1 MKNTYMNYY
10 YSHKLQGF
18 TLMLVA
24 VLCWAPACTSKDQSK
39 GNLAEKKARWQ
50 QLKSQQLKLAQEI
63 QQLEGE
69 IRSLDTTASATAK
82 QVEVITLA
90 PANFTHFIDLQGK
103 IDAED
108 ISYVTPRGMGGQVV
122 ALYIK
127 KGDAVKKGQLLLKMD
142 DAILQQNLKQLQS
155 QLDFARNIF
164 QRQKNLW
171 DQGIG
176 TEVQF
181 LTAKNNVEAL
191 EKQIA
196 TLNEQLSTTRVY
208 SEATGIADEV
218 NVRVGEFFQGLT
230 AAGPQIKIVNTSRLK
245 AVVDIPENYISRIQ
259 KGTKVQ
265 VSIPDLS
272 KQFSTEITVIS
283 QSINPNSR
291 GFTAEMK
298 VAYDSK
304 LKPNQ
309 IALIKIQDYA
319 VSNIITIPVNLVQ
332 SDEKG
337 KYVYVLETT
346 GQQKAARRKAIVTGE
361 SYEGRIEVKSGLA
374 SGDQL
379 ISEGYQN
386 LYEGQSVAT
395 VN

>member
-1 MKNTYMNYY
+1 MNTVMNSL
-10 YSHKLQGF
+10 YSFRLQGF
-18 TLMLVA
+18 TLMMVA
-24 VLCWAPACTSKDQSK
+24 VLFGAPACTSKDQSK
-39 GNLAEKKARWQ
+39 GDLAGKKARWQ
-50 QLKSQQLKLAQEI
+50 QLKSEQLKLTQEI
-63 QQLEGE
+63 QQLEQD
-69 IRSLDTTASATAK
+69 IRSLDTTAPATAK

-196 TLNEQLSTTRVY
+196 TLNEQLNTTRVY
-208 SEATGIADEV
+208 SEASGIADEV
-218 NVRVGEFFQGLT
+218 NIRVGEFFQGLT

-259 KGTKVQ
+259 KGTQVQ

-272 KQFSTEITVIS
+272 RQFSTEISVIS

-298 VAYDSK
+298 VAYDPK

-337 KYVYVLETT
+337 KYVYVLQTT
-346 GQQKAARRKAIVTGE
+346 GQQKAARRKTIVTGE
-361 SYEGRIEVKSGLA
+361 SYEGRIEVKSGLSA
-374 SGDQL
+374 GDQL

-395 VN
+395 PN